1 MNPKTKLTKSIKGT
15 QSSVWSLERM
25 LNGLHQR
32 VEREL
37 RMARETVGHNPT
49 LGESSQKVWI
59 RLLDTYLPERY
70 RARTGT
76 VMDSDGSFSD
86 QIDVVI
92 FDRQYSPLLFEFE
105 GAVVIP
111 VEAVYAVFE
120 SKQELKG
127 HFVGYAQKKVAS
139 VRRLKR
145 TSITIPTIN
154 GSFKKTPQHILGG
167 FLALEADY
175 RKSLEGVLVEHLK
188 AERGEGRLDLG
199 CVASLGTFGCG
210 GADSTEARFDEKA
223 ATSFLFELLSR
234 LQACGTAPAIDF
246 RAYGRWLKPGM
257 SVGERETRAS

>member
-1 MNPKTKLTKSIKGT
+1 MSTGSYGRGRLS
-15 QSSVWSLERM
+15 WSAVDIMR
-25 LNGLHQR
+25 GLAEK
-32 VEREL
+32 VERDL
-37 RMARETVGHNPT
+37 RVARYSIGHAPT
-49 LGESSQKVWI
+49 MGEATQQVWI
-59 RLLDTYLPERY
+59 RMLETYLPERY
-70 RARTGT
+70 RARSAT
-76 VMDSDGSFSD
+76 VMDSEGNFSD

-127 HFVGYAQKKVAS
+127 HFVAYAQKKVAS

-145 TSITIPTIN
+145 TSIVIPTIN
-154 GSFKKTPQHILGG
+154 GNFKKNPQWILGG

-188 AERGEGRLDLG
+188 AEQGEGRLDLG
-199 CVASLGTFGCG
+199 CVASLGTFGCS
-210 GADSTEARFDEKA
+210 GAESTEVRFDTKA

-234 LQACGTAPAIDF
+234 LQGCGTAPAIDF
-246 RAYGRWLKPGM
+246 RSYGRWLKPEAREEELA
-257 SVGERETRAS
+257 ERRS